1 MGTAKAQ
8 GLFAFFI
15 YLKEIF
21 LYGAPGCKFFKKV
34 GTMLGVILLYVGMVL
49 MSNGFYRLE
58 KINDKSN
65 VVMNIF
71 TGGLGLI
78 LNLIAIGYGAVTGAD
93 ASWFYASA
101 TGLLFAFT
109 YLYTAINTIWDLDQ
123 RLYGWFSL
131 FVAINSIPAG
141 LLCFYGYGGN
151 FLYGIIWWLWG
162 ILWLTAFIEINL
174 KKNLGNFVPY
184 LAIFEGIVTAW
195 IPGFLML
202 VDKWPK

>member
-1 MGTAKAQ
+1 MELLGVNS
-8 GLFAFFI
+8 L
-15 YLKEIF
+15 
-21 LYGAPGCKFFKKV
+21 KKV

-141 LLCFYGYGGN
+141 LLCFFGYGGN
-151 FLYGIIWWLWG
+151 MLYGIIWWLWG

-174 KKNLGNFVPY
+174 KKNLGDFVPY